1 MKPAYS
7 KSLLLALLL
16 AIQQR
21 TLPAC
26 LAHPVPRRAHDR
38 TIVVR
43 LGQDDERNI
52 QVTVNYRLEV
62 DEFTVVFDDLPAL
75 LDKSE
80 LGKLRQPDE
89 FYEAY
94 TRSYAPILAGNLIA
108 TLDGR
113 ALAFRCGKRSHQ
125 LHDENGVPLNHLRCD
140 FVFQAKCEASMEP
153 HRFTFKEANF
163 ELEEGLIRLS
173 LAGEASIEFANK
185 TEPDSKL
192 QARPAA
198 ELQPGD
204 DGRLRNAAATFV
216 LGKPSEVS
224 ASQPAST
231 DTVPPAAKTDG
242 QKQSLLA
249 LLLDSQQ
256 GFLVLL
262 LLAALFGA
270 AHALTPGHGKTLVA
284 AYLVG
289 ERGTMTHAFVLG
301 LVTTITHTGAVF
313 VLAAILLFFFPGAVP
328 QNLQS
333 ILGLVGGLLVAGM
346 GFWLLL
352 RRLSGGPDHIHL
364 GTDHHHHGHTHDHSH
379 GHADHYHDEK
389 GQAHALPADVNW
401 WGLFILGISGGIVPC
416 WDAILMLGFAIS
428 AQRLWLG
435 VPLLLAF
442 SAGLA
447 SVLIVIGI
455 GVVYFKGFATSRWGQ
470 GWFVRALPLT
480 SAILV
485 TGMGLWLC
493 YDSLHAS
500 PIR

>member
-1 MKPAYS
+1 
-7 KSLLLALLL
+7 
-16 AIQQR
+16 
-21 TLPAC
+21 
-26 LAHPVPRRAHDR
+26 
-38 TIVVR
+38 
-43 LGQDDERNI
+43 
-52 QVTVNYRLEV
+52 
-62 DEFTVVFDDLPAL
+62 
-75 LDKSE
+75 
-80 LGKLRQPDE
+80 
-89 FYEAY
+89 
-94 TRSYAPILAGNLIA
+94 
-108 TLDGR
+108 
-113 ALAFRCGKRSHQ
+113 
-125 LHDENGVPLNHLRCD
+125 
-140 FVFQAKCEASMEP
+140 
-153 HRFTFKEANF
+153 
-163 ELEEGLIRLS
+163 
-173 LAGEASIEFANK
+173 
-185 TEPDSKL
+185 
-192 QARPAA
+192 
-198 ELQPGD
+198 
-204 DGRLRNAAATFV
+204 
-216 LGKPSEVS
+216 
-224 ASQPAST
+224 
-231 DTVPPAAKTDG
+231 
-242 QKQSLLA
+242 
-249 LLLDSQQ
+249 
-256 GFLVLL
+256 LL

-301 LVTTITHTGAVF
+301 LITTITHTGAVF
-313 VLAAILLFFFPGAVP
+313 VLAAVLLFFFPGAVP
-328 QNLQS
+328 QSLQS

-364 GTDHHHHGHTHDHSH
+364 GRHHHHHGHTHDHSR

-401 WGLFILGISGGIVPC
+401 WGLIILGISGGIVPC

-435 VPLLLAF
+435 IPLLLAF

-455 GVVYFKGFATSRWGQ
+455 GVVYFKGFATSHWGQ